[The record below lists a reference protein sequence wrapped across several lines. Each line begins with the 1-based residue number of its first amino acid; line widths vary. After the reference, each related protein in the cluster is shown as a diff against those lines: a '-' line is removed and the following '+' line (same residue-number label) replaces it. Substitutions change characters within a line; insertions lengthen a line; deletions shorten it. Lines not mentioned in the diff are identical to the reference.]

1 MFFKKSKGEG
11 KQEREREREKRMYFL
26 REIRRM
32 IEYKM

>member
-11 KQEREREREKRMYFL
+11 KQEREREKRMYFL

>member
-11 KQEREREREKRMYFL
+11 KQERERKKRMYFL